1 MVVAL
6 RGASAHRARCRAR
19 DSPNGFVWPK
29 RLQESPLSEHPRGAC
44 KLARPA
50 PAGRRCG
57 VRASRVN
64 PTCVDPAQKARSAL
78 RVPAATR
85 RVAPGSRVSLRSPGT
100 RACAIPAREA
110 TVGRSLFS
118 RFQTAQS
125 SSFPRRVDA
134 CGFVLPLA
142 PLRFRFGG
150 RAPMTLTLAT
160 SAFPCHPHRGVD
172 GAPTAHLLTFVALA
186 RRDLRALRRGQSR
199 CERDLSRRS
208 TVAIFGRG
216 PVLILRPWNRS
227 RPATCP
233 LPGHRPGGR
242 DPEPPAVR
250 FAPPPRDATPCS
262 VSRIV
267 SGRRPS

>member
-1 MVVAL
+1 VSGTTDLGLARDRQL
-6 RGASAHRARCRAR
+6 NDASQVNRARTYPAR
-19 DSPNGFVWPK
+19 DAPSAI
-29 RLQESPLSEHPRGAC
+29 RLAVSPL
-44 KLARPA
+44 
-50 PAGRRCG
+50 
-57 VRASRVN
+57 
-64 PTCVDPAQKARSAL
+64 D
-78 RVPAATR
+78 
-85 RVAPGSRVSLRSPGT
+85 PGSRYARRDT
-100 RACAIPAREA
+100 RASDMRSRGARSEPLAVIPH
-110 TVGRSLFS
+110 S
-118 RFQTAQS
+118 RCQTAQS